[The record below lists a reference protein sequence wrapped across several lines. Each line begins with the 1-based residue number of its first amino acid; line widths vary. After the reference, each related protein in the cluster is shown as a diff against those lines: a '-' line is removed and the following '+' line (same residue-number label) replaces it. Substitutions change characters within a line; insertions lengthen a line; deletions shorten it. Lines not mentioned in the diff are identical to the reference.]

1 MLEILPPYPKG
12 WVRLSVSL
20 DPGWLDGDLRGSNY
34 KGSKSQG
41 FLQAS

>member
-20 DPGWLDGDLRGSNY
+20 DPGWSEEAGATNSP
-34 KGSKSQG
+34 KVKV
-41 FLQAS
+41 FLQVS